1 MTPLTMYLWAFHFL
15 NKGQN
20 ENFVENVCQDDSF
33 FDGLL
38 IFQDFLKLGD
48 FISASVASLSKYKIF
63 KKDVHGGRVW

>member
-1 MTPLTMYLWAFHFL
+1 MYLWAFHFL

-38 IFQDFLKLGD
+38 ISQDFWKSGDLLSMNEFLKIL
-48 FISASVASLSKYKIF
+48 F
-63 KKDVHGGRVW
+63 KNVLWRKPFAPEQALI